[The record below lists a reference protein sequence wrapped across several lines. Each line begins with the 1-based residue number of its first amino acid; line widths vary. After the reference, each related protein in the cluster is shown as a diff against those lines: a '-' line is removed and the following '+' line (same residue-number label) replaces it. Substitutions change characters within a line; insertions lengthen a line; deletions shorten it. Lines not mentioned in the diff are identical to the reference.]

1 LVIDQGAAVV
11 AQPGSLSVG
20 PEQTEPLE
28 LLFELELLDLL
39 GELDLLAPLEPL
51 ELLEP
56 LDPLELLD
64 PLEPLLACAMLSV
77 VRAGAA

>member
-1 LVIDQGAAVV
+1 MVIDQGAAVV